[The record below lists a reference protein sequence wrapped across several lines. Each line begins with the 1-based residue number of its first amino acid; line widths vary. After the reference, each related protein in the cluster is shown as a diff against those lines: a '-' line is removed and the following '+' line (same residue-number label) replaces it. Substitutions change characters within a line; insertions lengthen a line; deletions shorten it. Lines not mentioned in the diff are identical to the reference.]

1 MKKKSRNDMKIKTIN
16 EKYRNEKRDERTK
29 EKRSEIKDEK

>member
-29 EKRSEIKDEK
+29 EKSEIKDEK